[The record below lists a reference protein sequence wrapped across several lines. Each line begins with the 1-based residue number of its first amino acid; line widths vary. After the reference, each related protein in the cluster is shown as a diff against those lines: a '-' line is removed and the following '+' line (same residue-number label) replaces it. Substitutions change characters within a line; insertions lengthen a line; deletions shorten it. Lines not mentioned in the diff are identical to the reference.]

1 MADMQTTKHVRSF
14 LVLPIAFALV
24 FGVSLGARQAAP
36 AQQPQPAAQAAAKDA
51 VAGVRNFTKVD
62 ATLACGGAV
71 SPEGFA
77 ALKQAG
83 FASVVN
89 LRAATEQGVNIE
101 ADQKAAKDAGLKY
114 YHLPFV
120 TATPDAARLDEFL
133 KLVAMPENQPMMLHC
148 ASGGRASMFWAVKR
162 AVIDHWPI
170 EKAMG
175 ELSDLSKNVS
185 EPLRTFVTDY
195 IKTHAKGRP

>member
-1 MADMQTTKHVRSF
+1 MADMQTNTQRVRS
-14 LVLPIAFALV
+14 LLALPVVFALV
-24 FGVSLGARQAAP
+24 FGAAIAARQATAP
-36 AQQPQPAAQAAAKDA
+36 QAPAKDA

-62 ATLACGGAV
+62 ATIACGGAV
-71 SPEGFA
+71 TPEGFA

-83 FASVVN
+83 FASVVS

-101 ADQKAAKDAGLKY
+101 SDQKAATEAGLKY

-148 ASGGRASMFWAVKR
+148 ASGGRASMFWAAKR
-162 AVIDHWPI
+162 AVVDHWPI
-170 EKAMG
+170 EKALG
-175 ELSDLSKNVS
+175 ELPDLSKNVS

-195 IKTHAKGRP
+195 IKAHAKGRP